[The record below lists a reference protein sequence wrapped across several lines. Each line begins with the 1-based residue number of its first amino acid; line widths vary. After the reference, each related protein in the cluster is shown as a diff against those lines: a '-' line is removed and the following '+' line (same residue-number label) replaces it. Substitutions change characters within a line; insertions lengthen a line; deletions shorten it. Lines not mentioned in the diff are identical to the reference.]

1 MSVEKIA
8 VLGAGNAGYA
18 CSADL
23 SLAGYKVNLFEAPK
37 FKVNI
42 EPILKHNGIEITGQA
57 RQGFAKLNKVTT
69 NIKEAIED
77 VDIILVVVPAFAH
90 KFMAEMCAPYLK
102 DGQII
107 ILNPGHTGGSLEFAV
122 TLQKLGV
129 KKAVRLAET
138 MTLTY
143 ATRRTGPAQVKV
155 FILVKKLLF
164 AAFPSKYTEEVAD
177 VFKDLYPSIV
187 PAKNVLE
194 TGLTNINS
202 ILHTPG
208 MILNAGWIEHSK
220 GGFSFY
226 TQGLTQSVGRVCEAI
241 DEERLNL
248 METLGFKR
256 ISLVKWYNMTGY
268 TPLKN
273 VSISEA
279 LRASKQQEEFKAPD
293 NMKHRYLV
301 EDVPYGLVPMASIG
315 NMLNSP
321 TPIINSLIN
330 LSSIINNTDYWKDG
344 LTVDKLGIQGL
355 SGGELNEFLYKGVR

>member
-1 MSVEKIA
+1 
-8 VLGAGNAGYA
+8 
-18 CSADL
+18 
-23 SLAGYKVNLFEAPK
+23 
-37 FKVNI
+37 
-42 EPILKHNGIEITGQA
+42 
-57 RQGFAKLNKVTT
+57 
-69 NIKEAIED
+69 
-77 VDIILVVVPAFAH
+77 
-90 KFMAEMCAPYLK
+90 
-102 DGQII
+102 
-107 ILNPGHTGGSLEFAV
+107 
-122 TLQKLGV
+122 
-129 KKAVRLAET
+129 
-138 MTLTY
+138 
-143 ATRRTGPAQVKV
+143 
-155 FILVKKLLF
+155 
-164 AAFPSKYTEEVAD
+164 
-177 VFKDLYPSIV
+177 
-187 PAKNVLE
+187 
-194 TGLTNINS
+194 
-202 ILHTPG
+202 
-208 MILNAGWIEHSK
+208 
-220 GGFSFY
+220 
-226 TQGLTQSVGRVCEAI
+226 
-241 DEERLNL
+241 